1 MSETTIEQ
9 LYGQFWDD
17 EPYDEFNAVVSES
30 LHPRGPEVLLDRF
43 GDLGVRPGELVLD
56 IGGRDARHAVDLVR
70 RYDVRVLMIDPI
82 PQHIARAREL
92 ITEAKAGDRIT
103 TDLGQIEQLPLADGT
118 IDHIWCRDVLSH
130 VDIPRAL
137 TECARVLRPGGGM
150 LTYQTFGTRL
160 LEPMEQR
167 QLTSALAIQGVNMSA
182 GYVESAARQAG
193 LRVILTDAIDSEWQE
208 GWLEDGNPRVP
219 TALLKVARMRRMR
232 DSLVQRY
239 GEPRYQAMYAGSLWG
254 VYQLLGK
261 LCPTLHL
268 LRKGY

>member
-1 MSETTIEQ
+1 MSITTVEQ

-17 EPYDEFNAVVSES
+17 APYDEFNAVISES
-30 LHPRGPEVLLDRF
+30 LYPRGPEVLLDRF

-56 IGGRDARHAVDLVR
+56 IGGRDARHAIDLVH

-82 PQHIARAREL
+82 PQHIARARAL
-92 ITEAKAGDRIT
+92 ISESNVEDRIT
-103 TDLGQIEQLPLADGT
+103 TDLGQIEQLPLAAGT

-130 VDIPRAL
+130 VDMTRSL
-137 TECARVLRPGGGM
+137 VECARVVRPGGGM
-150 LTYQTFGTRL
+150 LTYQTFGTKL
-160 LEPMEQR
+160 LEPNESR
-167 QLTSALAIQGVNMSA
+167 QLTSALAIQGVNLSA
-182 GYVESAARQAG
+182 SHFESGARQAG
-193 LRVILTDAIDSEWQE
+193 FRLILTDAIDSEWQE
-208 GWLEDGNPRVP
+208 GWLEDGDPRIP
-219 TALLKVARMRRMR
+219 NALLKVARMRRMR

-239 GEPRYQAMYAGSLWG
+239 GVPRFEAMMAGSLWG

>member
-1 MSETTIEQ
+1 MSSTTVEQ
-9 LYGQFWDD
+9 LNGQFWDD
-17 EPYDEFNAVVSES
+17 EPYDEFTAVVSES
-30 LHPRGPEVLLDRF
+30 LYPRGPEVLLDRF

-56 IGGRDARHAVDLVR
+56 IGGRDARHAVDLVH

-82 PQHIARAREL
+82 PLHIARAREL
-92 ITEAKAGDRIT
+92 IAEAKVDHRIT
-103 TDLGQIEQLPLADGT
+103 TDLGQIEQLPLAAGT

-130 VDIPRAL
+130 VDIGRSL
-137 TECARVLRPGGGM
+137 VECARVLRPGGGM
-150 LTYQTFGTRL
+150 LTYQTFGTSL
-160 LEPMEQR
+160 LEPNESR
-167 QLTSALAIQGVNMSA
+167 RLTSALAIQGVNMSA
-182 GYVESAARQAG
+182 AYFESGARQAG

-208 GWLEDGNPRVP
+208 GWLEDGDPRVP
-219 TALLKVARMRRMR
+219 EALLRVARMRRTR

-239 GEPRYQAMYAGSLWG
+239 GEPRYEAMLAGSLWG